1 MNLINWRPKTV
12 SSYHTLPNIFERMI
26 DDNFFFDYN
35 SNDLTPS
42 VDINESNDAFM
53 ISADLP
59 GIAKSDIEVKVEGN
73 NLILSGNRYIDKSDK
88 NEKFHYNERRFGT
101 FSRSFK
107 LPKTIKEE
115 KITAKLDNGVLSI
128 VIPKAEDA
136 IKSDRL
142 IAVK

>member
-12 SSYHTLPNIFERMI
+12 SSYRTLPNIFERMV
-26 DDNFFFDYN
+26 DDNFFFDYDN
-35 SNDLTPS
+35 NDLRPS
-42 VDINESNDAFM
+42 VEINESNDAFM

-115 KITAKLDNGVLSI
+115 KITAKLDNGVLFI

>member
-12 SSYHTLPNIFERMI
+12 SSYRNLPNIFERMVE
-26 DDNFFFDYN
+26 DNFFFDYDN
-35 SNDLTPS
+35 NDLKPS
-42 VDINESNDAFM
+42 VEINESNDAFM

-59 GIAKSDIEVKVEGN
+59 GIEKSDIEVKVEEN
-73 NLILSGNRYIDKSDK
+73 TLILNASRHIDKLDN
-88 NEKFHYNERRFGT
+88 NEKFHYNERSFGT

-107 LPKTIKEE
+107 LPKTVKEE

-136 IKSDRL
+136 IKSNRL

>member
-12 SSYHTLPNIFERMI
+12 SSYRTLPNIFERMV
-26 DDNFFFDYN
+26 DDNFFFDYDN
-35 SNDLTPS
+35 NDFRPS

-59 GIAKSDIEVKVEGN
+59 GIEKSDIEVKVEEN
-73 NLILSGNRYIDKSDK
+73 NLILIAERYIGNSDD

-107 LPKTIKEE
+107 LPKTVKEE

-136 IKSDRL
+136 IKSNRL

>member
-12 SSYHTLPNIFERMI
+12 SSYQTLPNIFEKMM
-26 DDNFFFDYN
+26 DDTFFYDHN
-35 SNDLTPS
+35 SDDLTPF
-42 VDINESNDAFM
+42 VDVNESNVAFM
-53 ISADLP
+53 ISVDLP
-59 GIAKSDIEVKVEGN
+59 GIKKSDIEVKVEEN
-73 NLILSGNRYIDKSDK
+73 TLILIANRHIDKSDN

-107 LPKTIKEE
+107 LPKTVKEE

-136 IKSDRL
+136 IKSNRL

>member
-12 SSYHTLPNIFERMI
+12 SSYRTLPNIFERMV
-26 DDNFFFDYN
+26 DDNFFFDYDN
-35 SNDLTPS
+35 NDLRPS
-42 VDINESNDAFM
+42 VEINESNDAFM

-59 GIAKSDIEVKVEGN
+59 GIEKSDIEVKVEEN
-73 NLILSGNRYIDKSDK
+73 SLILTANRYIDKSDN
-88 NEKFHYNERRFGT
+88 NEKIHYNERRFGT

-107 LPKTIKEE
+107 LPKTVKEE

-136 IKSDRL
+136 IKSNRL

>member
-12 SSYHTLPNIFERMI
+12 SSYRTLPNIFERMI
-26 DDNFFFDYN
+26 DDNFFFDYDN
-35 SNDLTPS
+35 NDLRPS
-42 VDINESNDAFM
+42 VDINESNEAFM
-53 ISADLP
+53 ISAELP
-59 GIAKSDIEVKVEGN
+59 GIEKSDIEVKVEEN
-73 NLILSGNRYIDKSDK
+73 TLILIANKYIDKPNTS
-88 NEKFHYNERRFGT
+88 EKFHYNERRSGT

-115 KITAKLDNGVLSI
+115 KITAKLDNGILSI

-136 IKSDRL
+136 IKSNRL

>member
-12 SSYHTLPNIFERMI
+12 SSYHALPNIFERMI
-26 DDNFFFDYN
+26 DDNFFFNYDN
-35 SNDLTPS
+35 NDLRPS
-42 VDINESNDAFM
+42 VDINESNNAFM

-59 GIAKSDIEVKVEGN
+59 GIKKSDIEVKVEEN
-73 NLILSGNRYIDKSDK
+73 TLILIANRHIDNSDT
-88 NEKFHYNERRFGT
+88 NEKSHYNERRSGT

-107 LPKTIKEE
+107 LPKTVKEE

-136 IKSDRL
+136 IKSNRL
-142 IAVK
+142 ITVK

>member
-12 SSYHTLPNIFERMI
+12 SSYQTIPNIFERMM

-59 GIAKSDIEVKVEGN
+59 GIEKSNIEVKVEEN
-73 NLILSGNRYIDKSDK
+73 NLILIANRYIDKSDT
-88 NEKFHYNERRFGT
+88 NEKFHYNERRSGT

-107 LPKTIKEE
+107 LPKSVKEE

-136 IKSDRL
+136 IKSNRL
-142 IAVK
+142 ITVK

>member
-59 GIAKSDIEVKVEGN
+59 GIEKSDIEVKVEEKI
-73 NLILSGNRYIDKSDK
+73 LIINANRYIDESDT
-88 NEKFHYNERRFGT
+88 NEKFHYNERRSGT

-107 LPKTIKEE
+107 LPKTVKEE

-128 VIPKAEDA
+128 VIPKSEDVV
-136 IKSDRL
+136 KSNRL

>member
-12 SSYHTLPNIFERMI
+12 SSYQTIPNIFERMM

-59 GIAKSDIEVKVEGN
+59 GIEKSNIEVKVEEN
-73 NLILSGNRYIDKSDK
+73 NLILIANRHIDKSDT
-88 NEKFHYNERRFGT
+88 NEKFHYNERSFGT

-107 LPKTIKEE
+107 LPKAVKEE

-136 IKSDRL
+136 IKSNRL

>member
-12 SSYHTLPNIFERMI
+12 SSYRTLPNIFERMV
-26 DDNFFFDYN
+26 DDNFFFDYDN
-35 SNDLTPS
+35 NDLRPS
-42 VDINESNDAFM
+42 VEINESNDAFM

-59 GIAKSDIEVKVEGN
+59 GIEKSDIEVKVEEN
-73 NLILSGNRYIDKSDK
+73 TLILIANRYIDKSDN
-88 NEKFHYNERRFGT
+88 NEKIHYNERRFGT

-107 LPKTIKEE
+107 LPKTVKEE
-115 KITAKLDNGVLSI
+115 KITAKLDNGVLSV

-136 IKSDRL
+136 IKSNRL

>member
-12 SSYHTLPNIFERMI
+12 SSYQTFPNIFERMM
-26 DDNFFFDYN
+26 DDNFFFDNN

-59 GIAKSDIEVKVEGN
+59 GIKKSNIEVKVEEN
-73 NLILSGNRYIDKSDK
+73 NLILIANRYIDKSDT
-88 NEKFHYNERRFGT
+88 NEKFHYNERRSGT

-107 LPKTIKEE
+107 LPKSVKEE

-136 IKSDRL
+136 IKSNRL
-142 IAVK
+142 ITVK

>member
-12 SSYHTLPNIFERMI
+12 SSYRTLPNIFERMV
-26 DDNFFFDYN
+26 DDNFFFDYDN
-35 SNDLTPS
+35 NDLRPS
-42 VDINESNDAFM
+42 VEINESNDAFM

>member
-12 SSYHTLPNIFERMI
+12 SSYRTLPNIFERMV
-26 DDNFFFDYN
+26 DDNFFFDYDN
-35 SNDLTPS
+35 NNLRPS
-42 VDINESNDAFM
+42 VEINESNDAFM

-59 GIAKSDIEVKVEGN
+59 GIEKSDIKVKVEEN
-73 NLILSGNRYIDKSDK
+73 NLILNADRYIGNSDD

-107 LPKTIKEE
+107 LPKTVKEE

-136 IKSDRL
+136 IKSNTL

>member
-1 MNLINWRPKTV
+1 MNLINGRPKTI
-12 SSYHTLPNIFERMI
+12 SSYRTFPNIFERMV
-26 DDNFFFDYN
+26 DDNFFFDYDN
-35 SNDLTPS
+35 NKLRPS
-42 VDINESNDAFM
+42 VEINESNDAFI

-59 GIAKSDIEVKVEGN
+59 GIEKSDIEVKVEEN
-73 NLILSGNRYIDKSDK
+73 TLILSANRHIDKSDT

-107 LPKTIKEE
+107 LPTTVKEE
-115 KITAKLDNGVLSI
+115 KIIAKLDNGVLSV

-136 IKSDRL
+136 IKSSRL

>member
-12 SSYHTLPNIFERMI
+12 SSYRTLPNIFERMV
-26 DDNFFFDYN
+26 DDNFFFDYDN
-35 SNDLTPS
+35 NDLRPS
-42 VDINESNDAFM
+42 VEINESNDAFM

-59 GIAKSDIEVKVEGN
+59 GIEKSDIEVKVEEN
-73 NLILSGNRYIDKSDK
+73 TLILNAKRYIDKSDN
-88 NEKFHYNERRFGT
+88 NEKVHYNERRFGT

-107 LPKTIKEE
+107 LPKTVKEE

-136 IKSDRL
+136 IKSNRL

>member
-12 SSYHTLPNIFERMI
+12 SSYNTLPSIFERMV
-26 DDNFFFDYN
+26 DNNFFFDYDD
-35 SNDLTPS
+35 NDFRPS
-42 VDINESNDAFM
+42 VEINESNDAFM

-59 GIAKSDIEVKVEGN
+59 GIEKSDIEVRVEEN
-73 NLILSGNRYIDKSDK
+73 TLILSAKRHLDKSDK

-107 LPKTIKEE
+107 LPKTVKEE

-136 IKSDRL
+136 IKSNRL

>member
-1 MNLINWRPKTV
+1 MNLINWKPRTV
-12 SSYHTLPNIFERMI
+12 SSYRALPNIFERMV

-35 SNDLTPS
+35 SNGLTPS

-59 GIAKSDIEVKVEGN
+59 GIEKSDIEVKVEGN
-73 NLILSGNRYIDKSDK
+73 NLILNAHRHIDKSDT
-88 NEKFHYNERRFGT
+88 NENFHYNERRFGT

-107 LPKTIKEE
+107 LPKTVKED

-136 IKSDRL
+136 IKSNRL
-142 IAVK
+142 ITVK

>member
-12 SSYHTLPNIFERMI
+12 SSYHTLPNIFERMM
-26 DDNFFFDYN
+26 DENFFFGYDDN
-35 SNDLTPS
+35 NLTPS
-42 VDINESNDAFM
+42 VDINESGEAFM

-59 GIAKSDIEVKVEGN
+59 GIEKSNIEVKVEDDT
-73 NLILSGNRYIDKSDK
+73 LILSAIRHTDKSDT
-88 NEKFHYNERRFGT
+88 NEKLHYNERRFGT

-107 LPKTIKEE
+107 MPKTVKEE

-136 IKSDRL
+136 IKSNRL